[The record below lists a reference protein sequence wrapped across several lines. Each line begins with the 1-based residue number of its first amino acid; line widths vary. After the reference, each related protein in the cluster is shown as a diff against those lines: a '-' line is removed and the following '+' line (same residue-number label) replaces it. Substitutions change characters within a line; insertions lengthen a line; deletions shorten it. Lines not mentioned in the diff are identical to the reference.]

1 MKSKGKAAVGFN
13 CDGLSVSMEGR
24 KAEGRKAEGNQR
36 RLLSSA
42 HGTGN
47 TNQNWQIY
55 DN

>member
-13 CDGLSVSMEGR
+13 CDGLSVSV
-24 KAEGRKAEGNQR
+24 EGRKAEGNQR